1 MKSIR
6 IAQLV
11 SVFFTGLFT
20 GLMFTFIVVIQRM
33 LAPLSASDYT
43 RTMQSLIH
51 GADDPP
57 IVPAV
62 VVIGM
67 VAPLV
72 TLVKLRHAR
81 RSTVWKLTFWGWLI
95 FVVGV
100 FGITI
105 GINAPINNQIV
116 KWPVQSPPADW
127 MALRDRWNGL
137 NWIRTPASGLS
148 FVLFMLSLVYPLPG
162 LEKENSQ

>member
-1 MKSIR
+1 MKTVR
-6 IAQLV
+6 IAQVV
-11 SVFFTGLFT
+11 SVCFTGLFT

-43 RTMQSLIH
+43 RIMQSLIY

-57 IVPAV
+57 LVPLV

-72 TLVKLRHAR
+72 TLIKLRHAR
-81 RSTVWKLTFWGWLI
+81 QSTVWKLTFWGWLV

-100 FGITI
+100 FIVTV

-116 KWPVQSPPADW
+116 KWPVQSPPDNW
-127 MALRDRWNGL
+127 MELRDRWNSL
-137 NWIRTPASGLS
+137 NWVRTPASGLS
-148 FVLFMLSLVYPLPG
+148 FLLFTLSLVYPLPG
-162 LEKENSQ
+162 EKENA

>member
-1 MKSIR
+1 MKAVR
-6 IAQLV
+6 IAQVV
-11 SVFFTGLFT
+11 SVIFTGLFT

-43 RTMQSLIH
+43 RIMQSLIH

-57 IVPAV
+57 LVPLV

-72 TLVKLRHAR
+72 TLIKLRHAR
-81 RSTVWKLTFWGWLI
+81 QSAVWKLTFWGWLV

-100 FGITI
+100 FIVTV

-116 KWPVQSPPADW
+116 KWPVQSPPANW
-127 MALRDRWNGL
+127 MELRDRWNSL
-137 NWIRTPASGLS
+137 NWIRTPASGVS
-148 FVLFMLSLVYPLPG
+148 FLLFALSLVYPLPH
-162 LEKENSQ
+162 EKENA

>member
-1 MKSIR
+1 MKSVR
-6 IAQLV
+6 IAQLF
-11 SVFFTGLFT
+11 SVYFTGLFT
-20 GLMFTFIVVIQRM
+20 GLMFTFLIVIQRM

-43 RTMQSLIH
+43 RIMQSLIH

-57 IVPAV
+57 IVPAI

-67 VAPLV
+67 IAPLV
-72 TLVKLRHAR
+72 TLISLRHAR

-100 FGITI
+100 FLITV

-116 KWPVQSPPADW
+116 KWPVESPPPNW
-127 MALRDRWNGL
+127 MELRDRWNGL
-137 NWIRTPASGLS
+137 NYLRTPASGLS
-148 FVLFMLSLVYPLPG
+148 FLLFLLSLTYPLPR
-162 LEKENSQ
+162 LEKETS